1 MPRLLPA
8 TLIASGLMLLT
19 VSLTHAQGGVGS
31 SLDADTPVSAAY
43 RRAVVESLIVQ
54 VQARYVFPDKGA
66 TLARALR
73 KRLQAREYDGITS
86 GKVLAES
93 LTAHMQAV
101 TFDGHM
107 RVHHRQEPFP
117 EQLEEG
123 MPEEEIARRREEMRM
138 LNFGFEQVR
147 RLPGNVGYLDLR
159 MFSGAP
165 EGHATAVAAMQ
176 FLANCDGLIIDLRRN
191 GGGSPDMIQTLTT
204 YLVPEGDRL
213 HLNDFYERE
222 GDRTVQFHTAAQV
235 PGRRLAGKPLY
246 VLTSALTGSAAEE
259 FAYNVQTHK
268 LGTVLGA
275 TSAGA
280 AHPGG
285 LFRLGEHH
293 AAFIATGRAIN
304 PVTRTNWE
312 GVGVKPDIE
321 APPHEAVQRA
331 HVRIVEQ
338 LLAEAATDA
347 RRALLT
353 RSLEA
358 ARTLP
363 VDDPKDFE
371 RRPRRRS

>member
-1 MPRLLPA
+1 MRLA
-8 TLIASGLMLLT
+8 TLAPLALAALLAT
-19 VSLTHAQGGVGS
+19 PLLAHAQAGMGS
-31 SLDADTPVSAAY
+31 ALDADTPVDAAY
-43 RRAVVESLIVQ
+43 RRAVVESLIVE
-54 VQARYVFPDKGA
+54 VQARYVFADKGA
-66 TLARALR
+66 ALAKALR
-73 KRLQAREYDGITS
+73 KRVQAREYDGITS
-86 GKVLAES
+86 GRAFAES

-107 RVHHRQEPFP
+107 RVHYRQEPFP
-117 EQLEEG
+117 EALDDEAPADEVARQL
-123 MPEEEIARRREEMRM
+123 EEMRM
-138 LNFGFEQVR
+138 RNFGFEQVR

-159 MFSGAP
+159 MFAGAP
-165 EGHATAVAAMQ
+165 EAQPTAVAAMQ
-176 FLANCDGLIIDLRRN
+176 FLANCDALIIDLRRN
-191 GGGSPDMIQTLTT
+191 GGGSPDMIQTLIT
-204 YLVPEGDRL
+204 YLIPEGDRL
-213 HLNDFYERE
+213 HINDFYERE
-222 GDRTVQFHTAAQV
+222 GDRTVQFHSAAHV

-259 FAYNVQTHK
+259 FAYDVQTHK

-275 TSAGA
+275 TSGGA

-304 PVTRTNWE
+304 PVTKTNWE

-321 APPHEAVQRA
+321 APAHEAVRRA
-331 HVRIVEQ
+331 HVLAVEK
-338 LLAEAATDA
+338 LLAEAKSEA

-358 ARTLP
+358 ARTTA
-363 VDDPKDFE
+363 VDEAADFE